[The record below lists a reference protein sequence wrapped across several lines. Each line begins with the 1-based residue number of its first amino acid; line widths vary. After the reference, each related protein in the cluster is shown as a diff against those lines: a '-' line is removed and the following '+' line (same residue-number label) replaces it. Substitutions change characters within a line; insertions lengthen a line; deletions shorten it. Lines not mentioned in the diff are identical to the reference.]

1 MLPKNWTKS
10 ISIGLFCVIF
20 LFLTLLALTFNPVLA
35 SEGSIARVNNYPENG
50 ETLQAVNYFLLQT
63 TGANTN
69 TTVSVSI
76 DGGTP
81 IPMTYQG
88 SINEIVPGDTIACEW
103 YTWQIFVS
111 AITTPGE
118 HTFQFFSHYYVWQNV
133 DQYWAAFESSSDV
146 HTFNITSNNQMFS
159 PSPTPNSTPSAIV
172 IPLNSP
178 TQLTP
183 TAKSIFTSSATSN
196 AVTPEVHEYIPII
209 IALGAFA
216 VASTGILLC
225 IKKSKRQTRIEFDFN
240 RRRSF
245 EKQKQIIPK
254 S

>member
-1 MLPKNWTKS
+1 MLPKKWKKFTN
-10 ISIGLFCVIF
+10 IGLFCVIF
-20 LFLTLLALTFNPVLA
+20 LFLTFLALTFNQVLA

-63 TGANTN
+63 TGVNTN

-81 IPMTYQG
+81 IPMTYEG

-133 DQYWAAFESSSDV
+133 DQYWAAFDSLQTFRSSTLPQLINV
-146 HTFNITSNNQMFS
+146 FTFTGTKF
-159 PSPTPNSTPSAIV
+159 NS
-172 IPLNSP
+172 
-178 TQLTP
+178 
-183 TAKSIFTSSATSN
+183 FDHSN
-196 AVTPEVHEYIPII
+196 A
-209 IALGAFA
+209 
-216 VASTGILLC
+216 
-225 IKKSKRQTRIEFDFN
+225 
-240 RRRSF
+240 
-245 EKQKQIIPK
+245 
-254 S
+254 